1 MGYAGKNLEERM
13 LLKIRLLLT
22 TNVGLFLYT
31 VMLCVQ
37 KLKTYPNFFTDFF
50 NNFAS
55 NTTDLTARWHFS
67 FLSWRSL
74 VFLVILVALLFLLLK
89 FWRVTFVLL
98 EVIAGFLLLD
108 YFLLLFQKQI
118 DLSAFYPFIV
128 LIIALMNIWHN
139 SKVLKLL

>member
-1 MGYAGKNLEERM
+1 M

-22 TNVGLFLYT
+22 INVGLFLYT
-31 VMLCVQ
+31 VLLCVQ
-37 KLKTYPNFFTDFF
+37 KLKNYPNFFTDFF

-74 VFLVILVALLFLLLK
+74 VFSVILVALLFLLLK

-108 YFLLLFQKQI
+108 CFLLLFQKQI

>member
-1 MGYAGKNLEERM
+1 MDYAGKNLEERM

-22 TNVGLFLYT
+22 ANVGLFLYT
-31 VMLCVQ
+31 VLLCVQ
-37 KLKTYPNFFTDFF
+37 KLKTYFF

-55 NTTDLTARWHFS
+55 NTTNLTARWHFS

-74 VFLVILVALLFLLLK
+74 VFLLILVAFLFLLLK

-128 LIIALMNIWHN
+128 LITALMNIWHN